1 MRFDNRIVNFGST
14 HVTEHLS
21 DDQLMEICVLA
32 GDNPHLAACR
42 SCTVRFDEMVRSL
55 QLMHDAAV
63 READHA
69 FTPERL
75 HDQRDR
81 IMRRI
86 ERHDHP
92 AEIVVFPHQRVPPH
106 PSVNRMLGPAR
117 RWVASAAAAGL
128 AAGVFLGFTMDRSRH
143 VQPLG
148 QALQQSNATAA
159 LALQAA
165 AAAADDQFFI
175 EIDEALVDSRARV
188 MRPDLN
194 AIDVMTTPIEIR
206 EAGYV
211 RE

>member
-1 MRFDNRIVNFGST
+1 MRFDNRIVNFGGT
-14 HVTEHLS
+14 QLTAHLS
-21 DDQLMEICVLA
+21 DDQLMETYVLA
-32 GDNPHLAACR
+32 GDNRHLAACR
-42 SCTVRFDEMVRSL
+42 PCKVRFDELVRSL
-55 QLMHDAAV
+55 QQMHDAAV

-69 FTPERL
+69 FTAERL

-92 AEIVVFPHQRVPPH
+92 AEILAFPHQRVPAH
-106 PSVNRMLGPAR
+106 PSVHRMLGPAR

-143 VQPLG
+143 MQPIA
-148 QALQQSNATAA
+148 QTLQQSNANAA
-159 LALQAA
+159 IALQAA

-175 EIDEALVDSRARV
+175 EIDEALVGSRARE
-188 MRPDLN
+188 MRPDLD

-206 EAGYV
+206 EVGYV